1 MAGNKSEVMRRKDDF
16 MRYFRM
22 NVGSMTGSEY
32 DQVIVNSI
40 VYTPHL
46 IINASLDWSDDRGK
60 RIIKTMTAL
69 AKHNETLLDL
79 SGIHYNVTDFYTAET
94 LMAPK
99 PIGPYMVG
107 SGIGFKSADAANSD
121 GEVSINTSGG
131 VDAKEIEMMIYTG
144 VGMIIAFLLTASLF
158 FPGFT

>member
-1 MAGNKSEVMRRKDDF
+1 MRRKDNF

-40 VYTPHL
+40 VYTPNL
-46 IINASLDWSDDRGK
+46 IINASLDWADDRGK

-79 SGIHYNVTDFYTAET
+79 SGIHYNLTDFYTAET

-107 SGIGFKSADAANSD
+107 SGIGFKSADSANSD
-121 GEVSINTSGG
+121 GDVSINTSGG
-131 VDAKEIEMMIYTG
+131 VEAKEIE
-144 VGMIIAFLLTASLF
+144 
-158 FPGFT
+158 